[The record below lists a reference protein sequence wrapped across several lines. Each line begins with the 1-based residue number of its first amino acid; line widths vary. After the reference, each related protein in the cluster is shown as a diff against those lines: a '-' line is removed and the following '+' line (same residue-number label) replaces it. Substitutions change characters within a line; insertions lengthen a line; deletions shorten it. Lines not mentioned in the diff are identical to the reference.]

1 MVNLN
6 PINLNLNNINNKLNK
21 NGLKSQLKVRNCQI
35 GQKSKT
41 QLWAAQKNQL

>member
-1 MVNLN
+1 MWKVPIRQTENNNMVNLN

-35 GQKSKT
+35 G
-41 QLWAAQKNQL
+41 

>member
-1 MVNLN
+1 MWKVPIRQTENNNMVSLN

-35 GQKSKT
+35 G
-41 QLWAAQKNQL
+41 